1 MHCALLSWPPVGTR
15 TDAQVTV
22 SSGNIWNMTK
32 GAPQV
37 ILGLCHLPFAICHL
51 PTTVLQ
57 DTQAHIQAL
66 AQKGYRTLGAARMFA
81 SGDWQL

>member
-1 MHCALLSWPPVGTR
+1 MHCALLSWPQVGTR
-15 TDAQVTV
+15 TDAQVTD
-22 SSGNIWNMTK
+22 SSGHIWTMTK

-37 ILGLCHLPFAICHL
+37 ILGLCHL